1 MAGDDGFLWGF
12 LDFDIQVESVSLQFN
27 HNDVFNIFNSSKGA
41 KMSRID
47 EWFENAVGRGM
58 NPDKAYGYQC
68 KDVADDYCIHLFG
81 DWINTIRPADAKNA
95 FARANDAFFIK
106 IQNDL
111 NNPNLIPQRGDIIV
125 WGASRANSYGH
136 IAVVESAD
144 KSGVVVIEQDG
155 FRNTVPAYR
164 AKRGYVY
171 AGMPCIGWLR
181 PRPEKIIGYTPPA
194 PAVAG
199 NERVLAVKAHAR
211 NEANTSAGIFQT
223 INPGF
228 KVAMKGYITN
238 GQAID
243 GDTVWFV
250 TARSGKF
257 MSRQVFTDKGLHD
270 LTDLTPKPAPAPTPP
285 APEPPKVEVPPV
297 EPPKLAPE
305 APQEPKEQKPSAE
318 PAPTPKAPETA
329 PEQDN
334 KKGEEKP
341 MYDEKAINELN
352 KLNAEYVGLASDVA
366 KSEEVKKIVSA
377 INPKVKLA
385 VYIVGDI
392 LIGAGLILPSLAVA
406 FNFGTLQQV
415 QALSSALAQAGAF
428 ILVMFGIYK
437 SGKGK

>member
-1 MAGDDGFLWGF
+1 MNA
-12 LDFDIQVESVSLQFN
+12 
-27 HNDVFNIFNSSKGA
+27 
-41 KMSRID
+41 RI
-47 EWFENAVGRGM
+47 EQWFKNAIGRGM

-68 KDVADDYCIHLFG
+68 KDVADDYSTWLFG
-81 DWINTIRPADAKNA
+81 NWQNTIRPANAKDA
-95 FARANDAFFIK
+95 FAKANPDYFIK
-106 IQNDL
+106 IANNLNDT
-111 NNPNLIPQRGDIIV
+111 NLIPQRGDIIV
-125 WGASRANSYGH
+125 WGASQANPWGH

-144 KSGVVVIEQDG
+144 KSGVVVVEQDG
-155 FRNTVPAYR
+155 FRNTIPAYR
-164 AKRGYVY
+164 IKRGYVF
-171 AGMPCIGWLR
+171 AGMACIGWLR
-181 PRPEKIIGYTPPA
+181 PRPEKMIGYTPPA

-211 NEANTSAGIFQT
+211 NTANTSAGIFQT
-223 INPGF
+223 INAGF

-243 GDTVWFV
+243 GDAVWFV
-250 TARSGKF
+250 TARSSKY

-270 LTDLTPKPAPAPTPP
+270 LPDLTPKPAPAP
-285 APEPPKVEVPPV
+285 APEPPKVEAPPV
-297 EPPKLAPE
+297 EPPKTAPE
-305 APQEPKEQKPSAE
+305 APRQADNEKPSVE
-318 PAPTPKAPETA
+318 PAPMPKASEMP
-329 PEQDN
+329 PKQDN
-334 KKGEEKP
+334 NKKDEEKP

-366 KSEEVKKIVSA
+366 ESEEVKKIVST

-385 VYIVGDI
+385 VYVIGDL
-392 LIGAGLILPSLAVA
+392 LIGAGLALPSLAVA